1 MCSIPSVKFSG
12 CKIFRCFDVFVVV
25 VLVGQ
30 EEERARISFSFLDG
44 ILGVVSKFFCL
55 FQFFGGFRITATCRE
70 VLVSFQGFQ
79 AFFLFFVFVVQLG
92 RSSGGRSCGGEGSS
106 ARSDFLND
114 KKCTLGAE
122 VSARKRF
129 G

>member
-55 FQFFGGFRITATCRE
+55 FQIFGGFRITATCRE

-79 AFFLFFVFVVQLG
+79 AFFFFVFVLQLG
-92 RSSGGRSCGGEGSS
+92 GPAEGGP
-106 ARSDFLND
+106 
-114 KKCTLGAE
+114 AE
-122 VSARKRF
+122 ERGHRF
-129 G
+129 EVIF